1 MDGAEETPP
10 ARRPRAASRKR
21 DSSQIRHNRGT
32 FLAPS
37 DAHLRGVTT
46 RDDAMHLPTAQRK
59 PDGAAPTASTA
70 TGLGRLRLAS
80 PPRWHA
86 AAEIVIKIMALSA
99 IAAVIL
105 IFVFVAKEAL
115 PLLYSGAI
123 HKEVTLRQMW
133 LAQQWPG
140 YDAPDYIWQPVSEV
154 AKYGVWPLVV
164 GTIKV
169 SAIAMMFGAP
179 LGIGAALWVSQFARP
194 RVREIVKPVVEL
206 LAGIPSVVLG
216 FFALMVMATWMQ
228 DAFGLESRLNAL
240 VAGVALSFAIIPVIF
255 TISEEAF
262 GAVPRSYV
270 EASTA
275 LGAARWQTVV
285 RVLLPAA
292 SPGIAAGV
300 ALGLG
305 RAVGET
311 MIVLMA
317 SGNAAILSPSPTESV
332 RTIAATIA
340 AELAEVVFG
349 GAHYTVLFYLGTLL
363 FISTFVV
370 NSAGDWIIARMKRR
384 LGMSS

>member
-1 MDGAEETPP
+1 M
-10 ARRPRAASRKR
+10 
-21 DSSQIRHNRGT
+21 HM
-32 FLAPS
+32 PS
-37 DAHLRGVTT
+37 
-46 RDDAMHLPTAQRK
+46 AQRK
-59 PDGAAPTASTA
+59 PDGVAPTA

-133 LAQQWPG
+133 FAQQWPG

-169 SAIAMMFGAP
+169 SAIAMLFGAP

-240 VAGVALSFAIIPVIF
+240 VAGVALSFAIVPVIF

>member
-1 MDGAEETPP
+1 MSMRGIEPGKS
-10 ARRPRAASRKR
+10 RAAT
-21 DSSQIRHNRGT
+21 SSGRAKLI
-32 FLAPS
+32 LA
-37 DAHLRGVTT
+37 T
-46 RDDAMHLPTAQRK
+46 
-59 PDGAAPTASTA
+59 
-70 TGLGRLRLAS
+70 

-86 AAEIVIKIMALSA
+86 AAEVAIKLMAFTA

-105 IFVFVAKEAL
+105 IFVFVAREAV
-115 PLLYSGAI
+115 PLLTSGEI
-123 HKEVTLRQMW
+123 HKEVTLRKMW
-133 LAQQWPG
+133 TAQQWPG
-140 YDAPDYIWQPVSEV
+140 YDAPDHIWQPVSEV
-154 AKYGVWPLVV
+154 AKYGVWPLLV

-169 SAIAMMFGAP
+169 TVVAMLFGVP
-179 LGIGAALWVSQFARP
+179 LGVGAALYLSQYARP
-194 RVREIVKPVVEL
+194 RTREIVKPVVEL

-228 DAFGLESRLNAL
+228 DTFGLESRLNAV
-240 VAGVALSFAIIPVIF
+240 VAGLALSFAIIPVIF

-270 EASTA
+270 EASVA
-275 LGAARWQTVV
+275 LGAARWQTILRVV
-285 RVLLPAA
+285 LPAA

-317 SGNAAILSPSPTESV
+317 SGNAAILSASLSESV
-332 RTIAATIA
+332 RTLSATIA

-363 FISTFVV
+363 FVVTFAV
-370 NSAGDWIIARMKRR
+370 NFAGDWIIGRMKRR
-384 LGMSS
+384 LGVSS